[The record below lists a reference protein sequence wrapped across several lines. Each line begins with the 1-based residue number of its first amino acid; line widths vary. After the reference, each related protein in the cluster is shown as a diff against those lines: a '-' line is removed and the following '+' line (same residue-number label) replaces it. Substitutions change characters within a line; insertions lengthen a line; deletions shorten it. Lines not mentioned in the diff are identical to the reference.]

1 MTYEEAKEIIKTAM
15 AEIEWSYPLDYAVA
29 FEKAIEAL
37 EKQMPQKVIPFCGSK
52 EAFACPICGTFQDF
66 KRKTLELRDVSDY
79 CYKCGQKLDWSDL
92 K

>member
-1 MTYEEAKEIIKTAM
+1 MTFEETKEIIKTAM

-37 EKQMPQKVIPFCGSK
+37 EKQMPQKPEMKGYDFCSECGCVIT
-52 EAFACPICGTFQDF
+52 PIA
-66 KRKTLELRDVSDY
+66 DY
-79 CYKCGQKLDWSDL
+79 CHKCGQAIDWSDL